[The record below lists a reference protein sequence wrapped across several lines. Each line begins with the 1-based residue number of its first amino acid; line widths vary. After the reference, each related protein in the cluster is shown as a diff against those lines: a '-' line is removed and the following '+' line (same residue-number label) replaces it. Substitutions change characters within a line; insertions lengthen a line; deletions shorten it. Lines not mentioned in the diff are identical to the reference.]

1 MAMENY
7 KGSLMNFCAQN
18 KKPPP
23 KFDITKET
31 GPPHDRVFVCQ
42 VSIDGEMVGEAEGKS
57 KKLAE
62 NQASKKA
69 LQAVG
74 NQPSHTSTM
83 VMEENYK
90 GSLMEFCAQNKK
102 PPPKFDITKESGPPY
117 DRVLVCQ
124 VSIDGE
130 MVGEAEGKSKK
141 LAENQAAKKALQAVG
156 NLNNKNYIALLHIY
170 SQKKKQA
177 FNFDRVS
184 HAGLS
189 HNPEFIYRV
198 ISGDRQFT
206 PSSAKSSIKQA
217 KNEAA
222 YLALQEIKRGAPDD
236 LPDLPEVFIDYS
248 GSENS
253 SFSGSA
259 GGDISGNK
267 SRSENGCSDSTSTT
281 SEHQY
286 FAILNNFCQKRNWTF
301 GFLDSGQS
309 VPGQIEQFSCS
320 AQIGNRIYPQSSM
333 KKTKKLAKKEA
344 AFLALKVL
352 KNEHPHDIPDLPN
365 IFTDNSVTGQPP
377 VSSLI
382 SKFCFQPSSESGLHS
397 SATPNSESTPNSSGL
412 IPSNVPSQNLNNG
425 PNQPRTT
432 DSGEGSLQP
441 SSAINGHQN
450 RTQSALAE
458 FDSITKLDKGA
469 YGQVVKARKKID
481 DRFYAVKIVQ
491 VRDDKVQ
498 QEVKVLARL
507 EHQHIVR
514 YYNAWLGQDDFFDS
528 SESSSS
534 SSDCSKKEW
543 ICLYIQMELCEK
555 GSLKSWIKKR
565 NNQNKVNK
573 RESLDIFHQIIEGV
587 RYIHLQKLIHRDLK
601 PANILFNKD
610 MIVKIGDFGLV
621 TRMTGEEETKALE
634 RTRRTG
640 TPTYMAPEQK
650 SNKYENEVDIFPLG
664 LILFELLWIF
674 YSDHE
679 KGKHWE
685 KVKNFEFPSEFEEQH
700 PVEKH
705 EIVKMLSQDP
715 KKRPSAEDLSK
726 SFQNMKTFDS
736 QTL

>member
-1 MAMENY
+1 MAMEENY
-7 KGSLMNFCAQN
+7 KGSLMELCAKN
-18 KKPPP
+18 KKPTPR
-23 KFDITKET
+23 FQIIEES

-42 VSIDGEMVGEAEGKS
+42 VSIDGQMVGEAEGK
-57 KKLAE
+57 
-62 NQASKKA
+62 
-69 LQAVG
+69 
-74 NQPSHTSTM
+74 T
-83 VMEENYK
+83 
-90 GSLMEFCAQNKK
+90 
-102 PPPKFDITKESGPPY
+102 
-117 DRVLVCQ
+117 
-124 VSIDGE
+124 
-130 MVGEAEGKSKK
+130 KK

-156 NLNNKNYIALLHIY
+156 NKNPKNYIALLHKY

-184 HAGLS
+184 HAGPS

-198 ISGDRQFT
+198 IFGDRQFT

-217 KNEAA
+217 ENEAA
-222 YLALQEIKRGAPDD
+222 YLALQEIKREAPDD
-236 LPDLPEVFIDYS
+236 LPDLSEVFVDCS

-259 GGDISGNK
+259 GGDINGNK
-267 SRSENGCSDSTSTT
+267 SLSENGFSDSTSTS
-281 SEHQY
+281 SENTY
-286 FAILNNFCQKRNWTF
+286 FAILNHFCQKRNWIF
-301 GFLDSGQS
+301 GFLNTGQS
-309 VPGQIEQFSCS
+309 SQFSCS
-320 AQIGNRIYPQSSM
+320 AQIGNKIYPQSSM
-333 KKTKKLAKKEA
+333 KTTKKLAKKEA
-344 AFLALKVL
+344 AFLALKEL
-352 KNEHPHDIPDLPN
+352 KNEYPLDIPDLPD

-382 SKFCFQPSSESGLHS
+382 SKFCIQPSSESGLHS

-412 IPSNVPSQNLNNG
+412 TPSNVPSQNVNNG
-425 PNQPRTT
+425 PKQPTTT

-441 SSAINGHQN
+441 SSPINGHIN

-458 FDSITKLDKGA
+458 FDNITKLDKGA
-469 YGQVVKARKKID
+469 YGQVVKARKIIADK
-481 DRFYAVKIVQ
+481 FYAIKIVQ

-498 QEVKVLARL
+498 QEVKVLAQL

-514 YYNAWLGQDDFFDS
+514 YFNAWLGQDDFLDS

-534 SSDCSKKEW
+534 SSDCSRKEW
-543 ICLYIQMELCEK
+543 LCLYIQMELCEK
-555 GSLKSWIKKR
+555 GSLKSWIKNR
-565 NNQNKVNK
+565 NELKVVNK
-573 RESLDIFHQIIEGV
+573 TESLAIFHQIIEGV

-601 PANILFNKD
+601 PANILFTKD

-679 KGKHWE
+679 KAKLWE
-685 KVKNFEFPSEFEEQH
+685 NIKNCGFPSKFEEQN

-726 SFQNMKTFDS
+726 SFQRLKTFDS

>member
-1 MAMENY
+1 MAMEENY
-7 KGSLMNFCAQN
+7 KGSLMELCAKN
-18 KKPPP
+18 KKPTPR
-23 KFDITKET
+23 FQIIEES

-42 VSIDGEMVGEAEGKS
+42 VSIDGQMVGEAEGK
-57 KKLAE
+57 
-62 NQASKKA
+62 
-69 LQAVG
+69 
-74 NQPSHTSTM
+74 T
-83 VMEENYK
+83 
-90 GSLMEFCAQNKK
+90 
-102 PPPKFDITKESGPPY
+102 
-117 DRVLVCQ
+117 
-124 VSIDGE
+124 
-130 MVGEAEGKSKK
+130 KK

-156 NLNNKNYIALLHIY
+156 NKNPKNYIALLHKY

-184 HAGLS
+184 HAGPS

-198 ISGDRQFT
+198 IFGDRQFT

-217 KNEAA
+217 ENEAA
-222 YLALQEIKRGAPDD
+222 YLALQEIKREAPDD
-236 LPDLPEVFIDYS
+236 LPDLSEVFVDCS

-259 GGDISGNK
+259 GGDINGNK
-267 SRSENGCSDSTSTT
+267 SLSENGFSDSTSTS
-281 SEHQY
+281 SENTY
-286 FAILNNFCQKRNWTF
+286 FAILNHFCQKRNWIF
-301 GFLDSGQS
+301 GFLNTGQS
-309 VPGQIEQFSCS
+309 SQFSCS
-320 AQIGNRIYPQSSM
+320 AQIGNKIYPQSSM
-333 KKTKKLAKKEA
+333 KTTKKLAKKEA
-344 AFLALKVL
+344 AFLALKEL
-352 KNEHPHDIPDLPN
+352 KNEYPLDIP
-365 IFTDNSVTGQPP
+365 
-377 VSSLI
+377 
-382 SKFCFQPSSESGLHS
+382 
-397 SATPNSESTPNSSGL
+397 
-412 IPSNVPSQNLNNG
+412 
-425 PNQPRTT
+425 
-432 DSGEGSLQP
+432 EGSLQP
-441 SSAINGHQN
+441 SSPINGHIN

-458 FDSITKLDKGA
+458 FDNITKLDKGA
-469 YGQVVKARKKID
+469 YGQVVKARKIIADK
-481 DRFYAVKIVQ
+481 FYAIKIVQ

-498 QEVKVLARL
+498 QEVKVLAQL

-514 YYNAWLGQDDFFDS
+514 YFNAWLGQDDFLDS

-534 SSDCSKKEW
+534 SSDCSRKEW
-543 ICLYIQMELCEK
+543 LCLYIQMELCEK
-555 GSLKSWIKKR
+555 GSLKSWIKNR
-565 NNQNKVNK
+565 NELKVVNK
-573 RESLDIFHQIIEGV
+573 TESLAIFHQIIEGV

-601 PANILFNKD
+601 PANILFTKD

-679 KGKHWE
+679 KAKLWE
-685 KVKNFEFPSEFEEQH
+685 NIKNCGFPSKFEEQN

-726 SFQNMKTFDS
+726 SFQRLKTFDS